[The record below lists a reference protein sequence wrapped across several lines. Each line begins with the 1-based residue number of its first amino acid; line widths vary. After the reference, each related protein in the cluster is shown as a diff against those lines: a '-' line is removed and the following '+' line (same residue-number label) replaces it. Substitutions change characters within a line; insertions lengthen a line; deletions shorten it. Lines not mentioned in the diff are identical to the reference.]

1 MNPYFI
7 HYEKL
12 IIILEIIAFLCGT
25 IYVILAAKEN
35 ILCWIYGGISVIIY
49 SYIFYFSNL
58 LAESFLQI
66 FYLIISINGF
76 LSWNKT
82 NKKEIKSLNTSK
94 NLKIISAGIIITI
107 IISFA
112 LINLSKSSYPIID
125 SFTTSFG
132 IIATFLTAKKILEN
146 WIYWITI
153 NIFSIYIYVEKEL
166 LITSLLYLTY
176 TILAIYG
183 YIKWKKQLQKSL

>member
-146 WIYWITI
+146 WIYRITI

>member
-76 LSWNKT
+76 LSWNKK
-82 NKKEIKSLNTSK
+82 NKKEIKSINTSK
-94 NLKIISAGIIITI
+94 HLKIISAGIIITI
-107 IISFA
+107 IISFV

-176 TILAIYG
+176 TILAVYG

>member
-7 HYEKL
+7 HYENL
-12 IIILEIIAFLCGT
+12 ITILEIIAFLCGI

-35 ILCWIYGGISVIIY
+35 ILCWLYGGISVIIY
-49 SYIFYFSNL
+49 SYIFYISNL

-66 FYLIISINGF
+66 FYLAISLNGF
-76 LSWNKT
+76 LSWSKK
-82 NKKEIKSLNTSK
+82 NKKEIKSMKPTQH
-94 NLKIISAGIIITI
+94 LKIITGGVIMTI
-107 IISFA
+107 IISFII
-112 LINLSKSSYPIID
+112 INLSKSSYPIID

-153 NIFSIYIYVEKEL
+153 NTFSIYIYVQKGL
-166 LITSLLYLTY
+166 IITSSLYLIY
-176 TILAIYG
+176 VILAIYG
-183 YIKWKKQLQKSL
+183 YIQWKKQLQK

>member
-1 MNPYFI
+1 MNTYFI

-176 TILAIYG
+176 TILAVYG

>member
-7 HYEKL
+7 HYENL
-12 IIILEIIAFLCGT
+12 ITILEIIAFLCGI

-35 ILCWIYGGISVIIY
+35 ILCWLYGGISVIIY
-49 SYIFYFSNL
+49 SYIFYISNL

-66 FYLIISINGF
+66 FYLAISLNGF
-76 LSWNKT
+76 LSWSKK
-82 NKKEIKSLNTSK
+82 NKKEIKSMK
-94 NLKIISAGIIITI
+94 PIQHLKIITGGVIMTI
-107 IISFA
+107 IISFII
-112 LINLSKSSYPIID
+112 INLSKSSYPIID

-153 NIFSIYIYVEKEL
+153 NVFSIYIYVQKGL
-166 LITSLLYLTY
+166 LITSSLYLIY
-176 TILAIYG
+176 VILAIYG
-183 YIKWKKQLQKSL
+183 YIQWKKQLQK

>member
-1 MNPYFI
+1 MNLYFI
-7 HYEKL
+7 HYENL
-12 IIILEIIAFLCGT
+12 ITILEIIAFLCGT
-25 IYVILAAKEN
+25 TYVILAAKEN

-66 FYLIISINGF
+66 FYLAISLNGF
-76 LSWNKT
+76 LSWNKK
-82 NKKEIKSLNTSK
+82 NKKEIKSMK
-94 NLKIISAGIIITI
+94 PAQHLKIITAGTIITI
-107 IISFA
+107 IISFI

-146 WIYWITI
+146 WIYWMSI
-153 NIFSIYIYVEKEL
+153 NIFSIYIYIEKGL
-166 LITSLLYLTY
+166 LITSSLYLTY

-183 YIKWKKQLQKSL
+183 YIQWKNQLQK

>member
-76 LSWNKT
+76 LSWNKK
-82 NKKEIKSLNTSK
+82 NKKEIKSMNASK
-94 NLKIISAGIIITI
+94 HLRIISAGIIITI
-107 IISFA
+107 IISFV

-176 TILAIYG
+176 TILAVYG

>member
-176 TILAIYG
+176 TILAVYG